1 MGSDQDTFT
10 KLEYPLVLGRCPG
23 CGDDNEYS
31 EDRLADY
38 QKKGFILT
46 SFCKFCCFK
55 RRQRKK
61 QAAQRPAASV
71 RLDAKA
77 TIMTVQHV
85 ATMTEEAPRAEGA
98 DTIAAIKAA
107 EADLE
112 AVEHKALAKTATDA
126 DEAAEAAL
134 NADEA
139 KAEKSA
145 VTQAEETRP
154 KNEADGGAA
163 AKEAGAVTRSA
174 AEKAEEAAAANEA
187 AKHQAAG
194 DKEHELQTTEIKAG
208 TASQAWTAGAS
219 GREGQATS
227 ARSNKRGSAAGAAGT
242 AAAKEAAKRQAGKVG
257 VGAVTR
263 SAAGAAAKAEA
274 GAAEDGAAR
283 QAREAAK
290 ARREEQ
296 SSAAKRKA
304 AEAKEAAKTRKEA
317 KEAAAK
323 EAAKRQAD
331 KDNEM
336 KLQTAKAKEEET
348 RRAQEAED
356 ARRAEQS
363 SAAKRKA
370 KDDMEAAKVQEDA
383 ELAASKAETEAIDK
397 AIQEVEAL
405 STAPQTKT
413 PSILPKERGRWLGPR
428 RRKPPR
434 AGYSKED
441 AEIAL
446 NGGWFACEGGETD
459 SDADID
465 SDDDPADKRY
475 REERLRAHTDTT
487 KRHRHGSA
495 MIGKE
500 CLLFNAEERA
510 KLLQKEGL
518 LGLDPDPLKVDI
530 YVTADRYVESSCWR
544 GPLLLSS
551 AHVWAYGSRG
561 SKTLKDRR
569 TFRAQDLGQRHDA
582 PTPDDYEEDDE
593 DYASYSEKYGKE
605 AHERHLEEDALYD
618 ARLDEENRKLR
629 ELMHAMGREPST
641 PTPPKCSR
649 TAPTAPSPDSVL
661 YPPDSPPPSSPS
673 GKDSENTKNRRPSS
687 GPRETHRH
695 SLRTTGISLPLADPL
710 PLPNGTPVRK
720 PIPLKGIAKAH

>member
-1 MGSDQDTFT
+1 M
-10 KLEYPLVLGRCPG
+10 
-23 CGDDNEYS
+23 
-31 EDRLADY
+31 
-38 QKKGFILT
+38 
-46 SFCKFCCFK
+46 
-55 RRQRKK
+55 
-61 QAAQRPAASV
+61 
-71 RLDAKA
+71 
-77 TIMTVQHV
+77 
-85 ATMTEEAPRAEGA
+85 
-98 DTIAAIKAA
+98 
-107 EADLE
+107 
-112 AVEHKALAKTATDA
+112 
-126 DEAAEAAL
+126 
-134 NADEA
+134 
-139 KAEKSA
+139 
-145 VTQAEETRP
+145 
-154 KNEADGGAA
+154 
-163 AKEAGAVTRSA
+163 
-174 AEKAEEAAAANEA
+174 
-187 AKHQAAG
+187 
-194 DKEHELQTTEIKAG
+194 
-208 TASQAWTAGAS
+208 
-219 GREGQATS
+219 
-227 ARSNKRGSAAGAAGT
+227 
-242 AAAKEAAKRQAGKVG
+242 G

-274 GAAEDGAAR
+274 GAAGDGAAR

-290 ARREEQ
+290 AWREEQ

-428 RRKPPR
+428 RPKHPR
-434 AGYSKED
+434 TGYSKED

-459 SDADID
+459 SDAEIG

-475 REERLRAHTDTT
+475 REERLRARAEEM

-582 PTPDDYEEDDE
+582 PTSDYDEEDRE
-593 DYASYSEKYGKE
+593 RYSKE
-605 AHERHLEEDALYD
+605 HGEEAYERHREEDALYE
-618 ARLDEENRKLR
+618 ARLDEEDRKLR

-649 TAPTAPSPDSVL
+649 TAPTAPSPDSVFYL
-661 YPPDSPPPSSPS
+661 PDSPPQSSLS

-710 PLPNGTPVRK
+710 PLPNGTPVRN
-720 PIPLKGIAKAH
+720 PVPLEGIARAH

>member
-10 KLEYPLVLGRCPG
+10 KPEYPLVFGCCPG
-23 CGDDNEYS
+23 CGDNNEYS

-46 SFCKFCCFK
+46 SFCKYCCFK

-61 QAAQRPAASV
+61 QATQRPAASV

-77 TIMTVQHV
+77 TNMTVQHV

-112 AVEHKALAKTATDA
+112 AVEHKALAKMATDA

-154 KNEADGGAA
+154 KNEADEGAA

-317 KEAAAK
+317 KEAAAAK

-383 ELAASKAETEAIDK
+383 KLAASKAETEAIDK

-405 STAPQTKT
+405 STAPQIKA
-413 PSILPKERGRWLGPR
+413 PSILPKERGRRLGPR

-459 SDADID
+459 SDAEID

-475 REERLRAHTDTT
+475 REERLRARAEEM

-518 LGLDPDPLKVDI
+518 LGLDPDPLKVNI
-530 YVTADRYVESSCWR
+530 YVTADRYVKSSCWR

-582 PTPDDYEEDDE
+582 PTPGDDEEDRE
-593 DYASYSEKYGKE
+593 RYSKE
-605 AHERHLEEDALYD
+605 HGEEAYERHREEDALYD

-649 TAPTAPSPDSVL
+649 TAPTAPSPDSVF

-720 PIPLKGIAKAH
+720 PIPLEGIAKAH

>member
-1 MGSDQDTFT
+1 MGSDQGTFT
-10 KLEYPLVLGRCPG
+10 ELEYPLVLGRCPG

-720 PIPLKGIAKAH
+720 PIPLEGIAKAH

>member
-55 RRQRKK
+55 RRQGKK

-405 STAPQTKT
+405 STAPQTKA
-413 PSILPKERGRWLGPR
+413 PLILPKERGRWLGPR

-720 PIPLKGIAKAH
+720 PIPLEGIARAH

>member
-10 KLEYPLVLGRCPG
+10 ELEYPLVLGRCPG

-61 QAAQRPAASV
+61 QAAQRLAASV

-112 AVEHKALAKTATDA
+112 AVEHKALAKMATDA

-154 KNEADGGAA
+154 KNEADEGAA

-317 KEAAAK
+317 EEAAAAK

-383 ELAASKAETEAIDK
+383 KLAASKAETEAIDK

-405 STAPQTKT
+405 STAPQIKA
-413 PSILPKERGRWLGPR
+413 PSILPKERGRRLGPR
-428 RRKPPR
+428 RCKPPR

-459 SDADID
+459 SDAEID

-475 REERLRAHTDTT
+475 REERLRARAEEM

-518 LGLDPDPLKVDI
+518 LGLDPDPLKVNI
-530 YVTADRYVESSCWR
+530 YVTADRYVKSSCWR

-582 PTPDDYEEDDE
+582 PTTDDDEEDRE
-593 DYASYSEKYGKE
+593 RYSKE
-605 AHERHLEEDALYD
+605 HGEEAYERHREEDALYD

-641 PTPPKCSR
+641 PTPLKCSR
-649 TAPTAPSPDSVL
+649 TAPTAPSPDSVF
-661 YPPDSPPPSSPS
+661 YPPDSPPPSSLS

-695 SLRTTGISLPLADPL
+695 PLRTTGISLPLADPL

-720 PIPLKGIAKAH
+720 PVPLEGIARAH